1 MYNLSVVSLADK
13 HGVCCLWDDTSGQK
27 GSSEV
32 ATCLMLY
39 LSYLPHTVKH
49 VFLYS
54 DTWSGQNR
62 KQFVAAL
69 HHAVRTMDKIEIVDQ
84 KFLES
89 GHSHM
94 EFDAMHSTIER
105 A

>member
-1 MYNLSVVSLADK
+1 
-13 HGVCCLWDDTSGQK
+13 
-27 GSSEV
+27 
-32 ATCLMLY
+32 MLY